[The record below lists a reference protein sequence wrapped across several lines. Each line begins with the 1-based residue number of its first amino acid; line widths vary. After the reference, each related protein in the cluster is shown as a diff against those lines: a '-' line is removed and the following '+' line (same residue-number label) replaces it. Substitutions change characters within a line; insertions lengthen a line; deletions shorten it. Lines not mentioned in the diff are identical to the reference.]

1 MAAATEPKKPPI
13 PHGHEP
19 FPFPKST
26 HSHSLRGTTQTSS
39 LRSQSIPYKSTACS
53 IDPLPIDKLPS
64 RIRGIVVRLDED
76 IAKISTYIQQVQLEK
91 DQLNRY
97 QRHLHKF
104 IARRGQYVNWW
115 KAQQKPN

>member
-1 MAAATEPKKPPI
+1 MW
-13 PHGHEP
+13 
-19 FPFPKST
+19 
-26 HSHSLRGTTQTSS
+26 
-39 LRSQSIPYKSTACS
+39 SQRDRCAIWC
-53 IDPLPIDKLPS
+53 KLPS

-97 QRHLHKF
+97 QRHLHKL

-115 KAQQKPN
+115 KVQQRKHQLDDGQKPNVSVGLRHTNSLQQLEHYKDYYNKQLDK